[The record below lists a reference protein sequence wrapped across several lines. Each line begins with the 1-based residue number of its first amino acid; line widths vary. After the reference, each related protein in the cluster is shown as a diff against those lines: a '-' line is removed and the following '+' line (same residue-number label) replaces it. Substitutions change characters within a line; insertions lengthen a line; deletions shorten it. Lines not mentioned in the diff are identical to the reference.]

1 MSAGLVIVEPQP
13 ARGSWN
19 MAVDEAL
26 LEAAVE
32 SGQAAVRWYRWADP
46 TLSLGYFQKP
56 EDAPELP
63 GGESLAVVRRLSGGG
78 AILHHHELTYSCVLP
93 AGHPLVHD
101 PHQLYVAVHDR
112 IIAILATF
120 GIEAAR
126 RGNNTEGTVADAF
139 LCFARGD
146 ECDVVCR
153 GQKIL
158 GSAQRRRRGAVL
170 QHGSLVL
177 RRSAHAPQF
186 AGAYDLA
193 ELESSADVDR
203 TADLLA
209 ALARGLAEFL
219 PGAGW
224 RESIDELVSRRAQEI
239 ETERQWPG
247 PRGPHREAVTQ
258 EE

>member
-1 MSAGLVIVEPQP
+1 
-13 ARGSWN
+13 
-19 MAVDEAL
+19 
-26 LEAAVE
+26 
-32 SGQAAVRWYRWADP
+32 VRWYRWADP

-56 EDAPELP
+56 EDAPALP

-93 AGHPLVHD
+93 AGHPLVQD

-126 RGNNTEGTVADAF
+126 RGDNVEGTVADAF
-139 LCFARGD
+139 LCFSRGD
-146 ECDVVCR
+146 ACDVVCR

-177 RRSAHAPQF
+177 RQSEHAPQF
-186 AGAYDLA
+186 AGAFDLA
-193 ELESSADVDR
+193 ELEHSEDAGR
-203 TADLLA
+203 TAELLD

-219 PGAGW
+219 PEAVR
-224 RESIDELVSRRAQEI
+224 RESIEESHAARAAELEI
-239 ETERQWPG
+239 ERHIDRGGSVG
-247 PRGPHREAVTQ
+247 PPLRN
-258 EE
+258 

>member
-1 MSAGLVIVEPQP
+1 
-13 ARGSWN
+13 

-32 SGQAAVRWYRWADP
+32 SGQAAIRWYRWADP

-78 AILHHHELTYSCVLP
+78 AILHHHELTYSCILP
-93 AGHPLVHD
+93 AGHPLVQD
-101 PHQLYVAVHDR
+101 PHQLYVAAHDR
-112 IIAILATF
+112 IISILATF
-120 GIEAAR
+120 GIEASR
-126 RGNNTEGTVADAF
+126 RGDNVEGTVADAF

-146 ECDVVCR
+146 ACDVVCQ

-177 RRSAHAPQF
+177 RRSIHAPQF

-193 ELESSADVDR
+193 ELESSEDADR
-203 TADLLA
+203 TTELLA
-209 ALARGLAEFL
+209 TLAQGLAEFL
-219 PGAGW
+219 PGARW
-224 RESIDELVSRRAQEI
+224 RESIEESAARRALEI
-239 ETERQWPG
+239 ENERQWPG
-247 PRGPHREAVTQ
+247 PRGPRREAVTQ

>member
-1 MSAGLVIVEPQP
+1 
-13 ARGSWN
+13 

-32 SGQAAVRWYRWADP
+32 SGQAAVRWYRWTDP
-46 TLSLGYFQKP
+46 TRSLGYFQKP
-56 EDAPELP
+56 DDAPELP

-93 AGHPLVHD
+93 AGHPLVQD

-112 IIAILATF
+112 IISILARF
-120 GIEAAR
+120 GIEATR
-126 RGNNTEGTVADAF
+126 RGNNVEGTVADAF

-146 ECDVVCR
+146 ACDVVCR

-193 ELESSADVDR
+193 ELQHSEDADR
-203 TADLLA
+203 TAELLA
-209 ALARGLAEFL
+209 ALAQGLAEFL
-219 PGAGW
+219 PEASW
-224 RESIDELVSRRAQEI
+224 RESIEQSAARRALQI
-239 ETERQWPG
+239 ETERQWPS
-247 PRGPHREAVTQ
+247 PRREAVTQ
-258 EE
+258 DE

>member
-63 GGESLAVVRRLSGGG
+63 GGESLALVRRLSGGG

-93 AGHPLVHD
+93 AGHPLVQD

-112 IIAILATF
+112 IIAVLATF

-126 RGNNTEGTVADAF
+126 RGDNTAGTVADAF

-146 ECDVVCR
+146 ACDVVCQ

-186 AGAYDLA
+186 AGAFDLA
-193 ELESSADVDR
+193 ELELSEDTER
-203 TADLLA
+203 TAELLA
-209 ALARGLAEFL
+209 SLAQGLAEFL
-219 PGAGW
+219 PAAVW
-224 RESIDELVSRRAQEI
+224 RESIEESAARRAQDI
-239 ETERQWPG
+239 ESERRWPG
-247 PRGPHREAVTQ
+247 PRGPLAPLATRDT
-258 EE
+258 